1 MPRRRAPARLAA
13 RPMRSRPGKVRLK
26 TPPDQLL
33 ASGILLPD
41 LPPSQPL
48 DLAAAFGNARP
59 VEVEIGP
66 GKGGFLLRRA
76 GERAE
81 INLLGIEWVRAY
93 AMYAA
98 DRALRAGLC
107 KVRLLCADA
116 GAVFTNS
123 MPPRGLSRVHIY
135 FPDPWPKRRH
145 RGRRLV
151 TVAFLAAVRE
161 ALAPGGWLGI
171 VTDHDDYFRQIRRAL
186 ATTDGLRQVA
196 FEPVGDDGLSLVESN
211 FEKKYSGAGRR
222 LHAAAGIRLR

>member
-1 MPRRRAPARLAA
+1 
-13 RPMRSRPGKVRLK
+13 MRSRPGKVRLK

-41 LPPSQPL
+41 LPPSQAL

-66 GKGGFLLRRA
+66 GNGFLLRRA
-76 GERAE
+76 GARAE
-81 INLLGIEWVRAY
+81 INLLGIEWVRPY

-107 KVRLLCADA
+107 NVRLLCADA

-123 MPPRGLSRVHIY
+123 IPPRGLSRVHIY

-145 RGRRLV
+145 RGRRLL
-151 TVAFLAAVRE
+151 TAAFLAAVRR
-161 ALAPGGWLGI
+161 ALAPGGWVGI
-171 VTDHDDYFRQIRRAL
+171 VTDHDDYFRQIRRGL
-186 ATTDGLRQVA
+186 AAADGLRQVA
-196 FEPVGDDGLSLVESN
+196 FDPVNDDSLSLLESN
-211 FEKKYSGAGRR
+211 FEKKYSDAGRR
-222 LHAAAGIRLR
+222 LHVAAAMRLR